1 MPFKTDKAKL
11 DSPFFDRRVKLLPCM
26 REMIHVLYEDG
37 RSINSLAKQF
47 NVNKRLIQFE
57 IFPERKEKNLQD
69 RDKRGGTMIYYKGG
83 KEWAETIRNHR
94 RYKYEVLMQ
103 TTQFKSKEQ

>member
-1 MPFKTDKAKL
+1 
-11 DSPFFDRRVKLLPCM
+11 M
-26 REMIHVLYEDG
+26 REMIHVLYEEG

-57 IFPERKEKNLQD
+57 LFPERKEKNLQD

>member
-1 MPFKTDKAKL
+1 MPFKTEKAKL
-11 DSPFFDRRVKLLPCM
+11 VSPFFDRRVKLLPCM
-26 REMIHVLYEDG
+26 REMIHVLYEEG

-57 IFPERKEKNLQD
+57 LFPERKVKNLED

-83 KEWAETIRNHR
+83 EEHNSIQRNHR
-94 RYKYEVLMQ
+94 RYKYETLMK
-103 TTQFKSKEQ
+103 TTQFKKEA